1 MYLSPRSLGKKNG
14 QCSTKQEILCGDSFS
29 ILKNHIGSECV
40 DIIITSPPYNAAHK
54 YDCYNDDLEFT
65 HYLDSMKAIFSECYR
80 VLKIGGRICVNVP
93 FAVKNKESKE
103 VRFLSVHI
111 MQILNTI
118 GFKEFELI
126 TWHKGKDIRHFQ
138 GNNTAWGSWKS
149 PSCPSFRPLGE
160 AVLVFYKE
168 HRIHKGDLTKS
179 DISAEEFKAWTKNMW
194 YFDKDKELQNIQDCN
209 RQQRVDF
216 KEYINNQI
224 YALDSKDHIDIDTGQ
239 VFPNVLCVSNNAKK
253 DLHPAPYPEELI
265 ERLLKLYSYQDD
277 IVLDPFLGTGTT
289 VVVAQRLKRQF
300 IGIELSKKYCKEALQ
315 RLNENPLSIKT
326 LNSTM
331 LSQARHKTK
340 DNKESKQNKTFK
352 KSLDNNK
359 KPISSSAYLDTHYL
373 NTHCLDTHD
382 TILLLKSFDTNFESL
397 VNSSDSSGSLSE
409 IFPYKEGFSPY
420 LLSTLAQKYHCNRE
434 SLFDPFCGAGSSFM
448 DYSIKQCYG
457 FDTNPLAFHIAKA
470 KLEKL
475 DSKNLQKARDI
486 VKNFHYQ
493 KNMFALQDSVPKSHI
508 ESRSIKNLR
517 LDSVYKLPQWES
529 FGKYANAEKYTTI
542 MHFIESFKELDSK
555 TYHFIKYLVIAN
567 LSAMLDYKRDGNG
580 IKYRESKITDS
591 VDYLKELTLRAL
603 EIKER
608 FDSTNQKILHV
619 RNESCIHQNFY
630 KILESQIDCI
640 LTSPP
645 YANLF
650 DYFEIYKMELWAS
663 GLVKSYE
670 EWRELKKSAL
680 RNNKNA
686 RLDSKDYIDNALLH
700 SALKMLQDKGLE
712 SSISIMLQNY
722 FYDMQKVMQNCF
734 KILKNGG
741 YFFIVVGNSSYKG
754 IPIRTDEIL
763 AQEAQKLGFICEEI
777 LIARKLNTSSQQM
790 KIIESKERFYL
801 RESIIVLRKGEI

>member
-1 MYLSPRSLGKKNG
+1 MSDRAM
-14 QCSTKQEILCGDSFS
+14 QEILCGDSFS
-29 ILKNHIGSECV
+29 ILKNYIGSECV

-103 VRFLSVHI
+103 VRFLSVYI

-179 DISAEEFKAWTKNMW
+179 DISAEEFKAWTKNVW
-194 YFDKDKELQNIQDCN
+194 YFDKDLESQNIQDCN

-216 KEYINNQI
+216 KEYVNNQI

-352 KSLDNNK
+352 KSLDNDK

-373 NTHCLDTHD
+373 NTHCLDIHT
-382 TILLLKSFDTNFESL
+382 TTPLLKSFDTNFESL

-409 IFPYKEGFSPY
+409 IFPYKEAFSPK

-434 SLFDPFCGAGSSFM
+434 SLFDPFCGVGSSFM

-486 VKNFHYQ
+486 VKNFRYQ
-493 KNMFALQDSVPKSHI
+493 KNMFALQDSVPKSHT
-508 ESRSIKNLR
+508 ESRSIKNLC

-555 TYHFIKYLVIAN
+555 IYHFIKYLVIAN
-567 LSAMLDYKRDGNG
+567 LSTMLDYKRDGNG
-580 IKYRESKITDS
+580 IKYRKSKITDIIGH
-591 VDYLKELTLRAL
+591 LKELTLRAL
-603 EIKER
+603 EIKEK

-619 RNESCIHQNFY
+619 KNESCIHQNLY
-630 KILESQIDCI
+630 EILESQIDCI

-663 GLVKSYE
+663 DLVKSYE

-686 RLDSKDYIDNALLH
+686 RLDSKDSIHNALLH
-700 SALKMLQDKGLE
+700 STLKILQAKGLE
-712 SSISIMLQNY
+712 SSTNTMLQNY
-722 FYDMQKVMQNCF
+722 FYDMQRVMQNCF
-734 KILKNGG
+734 KILKTGR

>member
-1 MYLSPRSLGKKNG
+1 M
-14 QCSTKQEILCGDSFS
+14 QEILCGDSFS

-54 YDCYNDDLEFT
+54 YDCYNDDLEFM

-168 HRIHKGDLTKS
+168 QRIHKGDLTKS

-216 KEYINNQI
+216 KEYVNNQI
-224 YALDSKDHIDIDTGQ
+224 YALDSKDHINIDTGQ
-239 VFPNVLCVSNNAKK
+239 VFPNVLCISNNAKK

-300 IGIELSKKYCKEALQ
+300 IGIELSEKYCKEALQ
-315 RLNENPLSIKT
+315 RLNENSLSIKI

-359 KPISSSAYLDTHYL
+359 KPISSSAYLDTH
-373 NTHCLDTHD
+373 TT
-382 TILLLKSFDTNFESL
+382 TPLLKSFDTNFESL
-397 VNSSDSSGSLSE
+397 VNSSDFSGNLSE
-409 IFPYKEGFSPY
+409 IFPYKEAFSPY
-420 LLSTLAQKYHCNRE
+420 LLSTLAQKYHCNTE
-434 SLFDPFCGAGSSFM
+434 SLFDPFCGVGSSFM

-475 DSKNLQKARDI
+475 DSKSIQEAIKIL
-486 VKNFHYQ
+486 
-493 KNMFALQDSVPKSHI
+493 LQDTTK
-508 ESRSIKNLR
+508 
-517 LDSVYKLPQWES
+517 LDSKNNYELPKWES

-542 MHFIESFKELDSK
+542 MHFIETFKKLDSK
-555 TYHFIKYLVIAN
+555 IYHFIKYLVIAN

-580 IKYRESKITDS
+580 IKYRESKIADIAK
-591 VDYLKELTLRAL
+591 YLKELTLKAL
-603 EIKER
+603 ALKSD
-608 FDSTNQKILHV
+608 FDFINDKSLYLQNT
-619 RNESCIHQNFY
+619 SCIDSSLQT
-630 KILESQIDCI
+630 QVDCI

-686 RLDSKDYIDNALLH
+686 RLDSKDNIDNALLY

>member
-1 MYLSPRSLGKKNG
+1 M
-14 QCSTKQEILCGDSFS
+14 QEILCGDSFS

-93 FAVKNKESKE
+93 FAVKNKETKE
-103 VRFLSVHI
+103 VRFLSVYI
-111 MQILNTI
+111 MQILTDI

-160 AVLVFYKE
+160 AVLIFYKE
-168 HRIHKGDLTKS
+168 NRIHKGDLTKS
-179 DISAEEFKAWTKNMW
+179 DISAEEFKAWTKNVW
-194 YFDKDKELQNIQDCN
+194 YFDKDLESLPPTHERNTNNKDMQTQDKN
-209 RQQRVDF
+209 TLSHHTDI
-216 KEYINNQI
+216 EQI
-224 YALDSKDHIDIDTGQ
+224 
-239 VFPNVLCVSNNAKK
+239 FPNVLCVSNNAKK
-253 DLHPAPYPEELI
+253 DFHPAPYPEELI
-265 ERLLKLYSYQDD
+265 ERLLKLYSYQED

-300 IGIELSKKYCKEALQ
+300 IGIELSKSYCKKALQ
-315 RLNENPLSIKT
+315 RLACNENPLSIKT
-326 LNSTM
+326 LDSTM
-331 LSQARHKTK
+331 LSQTTHKIK
-340 DNKESKQNKTFK
+340 DNKKSKQNKTFK

-359 KPISSSAYLDTHYL
+359 KSLSSTTYLD
-373 NTHCLDTHD
+373 THCLDTQD
-382 TILLLKSFDTNFESL
+382 NAILKSFDKNFESL

-409 IFPYKEGFSPY
+409 IFPYKEAFNPN
-420 LLSTLAQKYHCNRE
+420 LLQTLAQTYHCNTE
-434 SLFDPFCGAGSSFM
+434 SLFDPFCGVGSSFV
-448 DYSIKQCYG
+448 DSQIKQCYG
-457 FDTNPLAFHIAKA
+457 FDTNPLAFHITKA

-475 DSKNLQKARDI
+475 DSKNLQKAKKI
-486 VKNFHYQ
+486 AKSFKSQ
-493 KNMFALQDSVPKSHI
+493 KDWGIHARQDSHHKSHR
-508 ESRSIKNLR
+508 ESKNAANPYIALTNS
-517 LDSVYKLPQWES
+517 LYELPQWES

-567 LSAMLDYKRDGNG
+567 LSTILDYKRDGNG
-580 IKYRESKITDS
+580 IKYRKSKITDIIG
-591 VDYLKELTLRAL
+591 YLKELTLKAL

-608 FDSTNQKILHV
+608 FDSTNQKILYLQ
-619 RNESCIHQNFY
+619 NESCIHQSVY
-630 KILESQIDCI
+630 KIMESQIDCI

-650 DYFEIYKMELWAS
+650 DYFEIYKMELWTS

-670 EWRELKKSAL
+670 EWRNLKKTAL

-700 SALKMLQDKGLE
+700 NTLKILQDKSLE
-712 SSISIMLQNY
+712 SSVSIMLQNY
-722 FYDMQKVMQNCF
+722 FYDMQKVMQNCLN
-734 KILKNGG
+734 ILKNGG
-741 YFFIVVGNSSYKG
+741 YCFIVVGNSSYKG

-763 AQEAQKLGFICEEI
+763 AQEAQKLGFVCEEI

-801 RESIIVLRKGEI
+801 RESIIVLRK

>member
-1 MYLSPRSLGKKNG
+1 MSDRAM
-14 QCSTKQEILCGDSFS
+14 QEILCGDSFS

-168 HRIHKGDLTKS
+168 QRIHKGDLTKS
-179 DISAEEFKAWTKNMW
+179 DISAEEFKAWTKNVW
-194 YFDKDKELQNIQDCN
+194 YFDKDLESQNIQDCN
-209 RQQRVDF
+209 RQQRIDC
-216 KEYINNQI
+216 KEYMNNQI

-239 VFPNVLCVSNNAKK
+239 VFPNVLCASNNAKK

-289 VVVAQRLKRQF
+289 AAVAQRLKRQF

-315 RLNENPLSIKT
+315 RLAYNKNPLSIKT
-326 LNSTM
+326 LNSAI
-331 LSQARHKTK
+331 LSQARHKIK
-340 DNKESKQNKTFK
+340 NNKESKQNTTPK

-359 KPISSSAYLDTHYL
+359 KSISSATYP
-373 NTHCLDTHD
+373 NTHCLDTQD
-382 TILLLKSFDTNFESL
+382 NMLILKSFDKNFESL
-397 VNSSDSSGSLSE
+397 VNSGDSSGSLSE
-409 IFPYKEGFSPY
+409 IFPYKEAFSPN
-420 LLSTLAQKYHCNRE
+420 LLSALVEKYHCNIE
-434 SLFDPFCGAGSSFM
+434 SLFDPFCGVGSSFM
-448 DYSIKQCYG
+448 DSQITQCYG
-457 FDTNPLAFHIAKA
+457 FDTNPLAFHIARA

-475 DSKNLQKARDI
+475 DSKNLQKAKNI
-486 VKNFHYQ
+486 VKKYEYQ
-493 KNMFALQDSVPKSHI
+493 GSLDIHTLEISTHKNHTESKNAKKHCRDSLY
-508 ESRSIKNLR
+508 E
-517 LDSVYKLPQWES
+517 LPQWKS
-529 FGKYANAEKYTTI
+529 FSKYANAEKYHTI

-555 TYHFIKYLVIAN
+555 IYHFIKYLVIAN
-567 LSAMLDYKRDGNG
+567 LSTMLDYKRDGNG
-580 IKYRESKITDS
+580 IKYRKSKITDIIGH
-591 VDYLKELTLRAL
+591 LKELTLRAL
-603 EIKER
+603 EIKEK

-619 RNESCIHQNFY
+619 KNESCIHQNLY
-630 KILESQIDCI
+630 EILESQIDCI

-663 GLVKSYE
+663 DLVKSYE

-686 RLDSKDYIDNALLH
+686 RLDSKDSIHNALLH
-700 SALKMLQDKGLE
+700 STLKILQAKGLE
-712 SSISIMLQNY
+712 SSTNTMLQNY
-722 FYDMQKVMQNCF
+722 FYDMQRVMQNCF
-734 KILKNGG
+734 KILKTGG

-801 RESIIVLRKGEI
+801 RESIIVLRKGDI

>member
-1 MYLSPRSLGKKNG
+1 MSNR
-14 QCSTKQEILCGDSFS
+14 TIQEILCGDSLS
-29 ILKNHIGSECV
+29 ILKNYIGSECV

-65 HYLDSMKAIFSECYR
+65 HYLDSMKAIFSECHR
-80 VLKIGGRICVNVP
+80 VLKIDGRICVNVP
-93 FAVKNKESKE
+93 FAVKNKETKE

-111 MQILNTI
+111 MQILTDI

-168 HRIHKGDLTKS
+168 NRIHKGDSTKS
-179 DISAEEFKAWTKNMW
+179 NISAEEFKAWTKNVW
-194 YFDKDKELQNIQDCN
+194 YFDKDLESLPPTHERNTNNKDMQTQDKN
-209 RQQRVDF
+209 TLSHHTDT
-216 KEYINNQI
+216 EQI
-224 YALDSKDHIDIDTGQ
+224 
-239 VFPNVLCVSNNAKK
+239 FPNVLCVSNNAKK

-265 ERLLKLYSYQDD
+265 ERLLKLYSYQED

-289 VVVAQRLKRQF
+289 AVVAQRLKRQF
-300 IGIELSKKYCKEALQ
+300 IGIELSKSYCKKALQ
-315 RLNENPLSIKT
+315 RLAYNENPLSIKT
-326 LNSTM
+326 SDSTM
-331 LSQARHKTK
+331 LSQTKHKIK
-340 DNKESKQNKTFK
+340 NSKESKQNKTFK
-352 KSLDNNK
+352 KSLDNDK
-359 KPISSSAYLDTHYL
+359 KPISSSA
-373 NTHCLDTHD
+373 CLDTHD
-382 TILLLKSFDTNFESL
+382 TILLLKSFDTNLESL
-397 VNSSDSSGSLSE
+397 VNSGDSSGSLSE
-409 IFPYKEGFSPY
+409 IFPYKEAFSPK
-420 LLSTLAQKYHCNRE
+420 LLSTLAQKYHCKSE
-434 SLFDPFCGAGSSFM
+434 SLFDPFCGVGSSFM

-470 KLEKL
+470 KLERL
-475 DSKNLQKARDI
+475 DSKNLQKAKKI
-486 VKNFHYQ
+486 IKSFELQ
-493 KNMFALQDSVPKSHI
+493 KDYGIHAQDSHHKSHR
-508 ESRSIKNLR
+508 ESKNATNPCMALT
-517 LDSVYKLPQWES
+517 DSPTDSLADSLYELPQWQS
-529 FGKYANAEKYTTI
+529 FSKYANTEKYATI
-542 MHFIESFKELDSK
+542 MCFIESFKKLDSK

-567 LSAMLDYKRDGNG
+567 LSTMLDYKRDGNG
-580 IKYRESKITDS
+580 IKYRKSKITDITN
-591 VDYLKELTLRAL
+591 YLKELTLRAL